1 MITWVISVILVV
13 KFSDIVSNTGLIWLY
28 DTASELICFFGYV
41 HVCFMYTR
49 MYILIFCSYSQY
61 LYMDI
66 LEHFL
71 NFLNF
76 LPLLRFASNLGISKY
91 FLAQISIVSSG
102 ITHREKGV
110 RFQQVSQ
117 TEIPTS
123 QP

>member
-1 MITWVISVILVV
+1 MILVV

-28 DTASELICFFGYV
+28 DTASELMFLRICTCVFYV
-41 HVCFMYTR
+41 YSYV
-49 MYILIFCSYSQY
+49 YIDFCSYSQY